1 MSPKKKAKSV
11 VLGRRGK
18 GMSDNSRN
26 LLYDKFELPESVKI
40 MAVEGC
46 GAIDKQARFVAE
58 PLERGMGHTLGNA
71 LRRALLIGLEAPAII
86 AFSMTGVLHEY
97 MALEGVIE
105 DVTNI
110 VLNLKGALLKKYPF
124 QDGGEGRSTQL
135 IRSTISI
142 DASDLAAAG
151 GQKVVTLADLL
162 QEGGFEAV
170 NPEHVI
176 FTVTQP
182 MQFEIAL
189 RVAFGRG
196 YIASERIV
204 LEDKCMH
211 EIVLDAAF
219 SPVVLVNYFVEDTRV
234 GQDTDFDRLIL
245 QVETDGRVSPKEA
258 LAFATQILAKHF
270 SIFEKMDEKKI
281 VFEEAISIEKENK
294 DDILHKLIL
303 GINEIELSVR
313 STNCLSNANIET
325 IGELVIMPEPRLL
338 QFRNFGKKSLCEIK
352 NKLKEM
358 KLELGMD
365 LSQFGVGLDNVK
377 EKMKWYAEK
386 IRSKNVKG

>member
-1 MSPKKKAKSV
+1 
-11 VLGRRGK
+11 
-18 GMSDNSRN
+18 MSDCSQN
-26 LLYDKFELPESVKI
+26 LLYDKFELPESVKM
-40 MAVEGC
+40 MAVEGS
-46 GAIDKQARFVAE
+46 GGSVDKQASFIAE

-86 AFSMTGVLHEY
+86 SFSMTGVLHEY
-97 MALEGVIE
+97 MAINGIIE

-110 VLNLKGALLKKYPF
+110 ILNLKGALLKKYPF
-124 QDGGEGRSTQL
+124 QDSENGRCTQL
-135 IRSTISI
+135 LKSKVSI
-142 DASDLAAAG
+142 DASDLAACG
-151 GQKVVTLADLL
+151 GQKAVTLADLL
-162 QEGGFEAV
+162 QEGGFESV
-170 NPEHVI
+170 NPDYVI

-182 MQFEIAL
+182 MQLDITL

-196 YIASERIV
+196 YTTSERIV
-204 LEDKCMH
+204 FEDKGVN

-245 QVETDGRVSPKEA
+245 HVETDGRVSPKEA
-258 LAFATQILAKHF
+258 LAFSTQILTKHF

-281 VFEEAISIEKENK
+281 VFEEAISLEKENK
-294 DDILHKLIL
+294 DDILHKLVL

-377 EKMKWYAEK
+377 EKMKWYADK
-386 IRSKNVKG
+386 IRSKNGKG

>member
-1 MSPKKKAKSV
+1 
-11 VLGRRGK
+11 
-18 GMSDNSRN
+18 MSDNSQN
-26 LLYDKFELPESVKI
+26 LLYDKFELPESVKM
-40 MAVEGC
+40 MAVEGS
-46 GAIDKQARFVAE
+46 GGSVDKQASFVAE

-86 AFSMTGVLHEY
+86 SFSMTGVLHEY
-97 MALEGVIE
+97 MAIEGIVE

-124 QDGGEGRSTQL
+124 QDSEDGRCTQL
-135 IRSTISI
+135 LKSTISV
-142 DASDLAAAG
+142 DASDLAACG
-151 GQKVVTLADLL
+151 GQKSITLADLL
-162 QEGGFEAV
+162 QEGGFESV
-170 NPEHVI
+170 NPDHVI

-182 MQFEIAL
+182 MQLEIAL

-196 YIASERIV
+196 YSTSERIV
-204 LEDKCMH
+204 LEDKGVN

-245 QVETDGRVSPKEA
+245 HVETDGRVSPKEA
-258 LAFATQILAKHF
+258 LAFSTQILTKHF

-294 DDILHKLIL
+294 DDILHKLVL

-377 EKMKWYAEK
+377 EKMKSYAEK

>member
-1 MSPKKKAKSV
+1 
-11 VLGRRGK
+11 
-18 GMSDNSRN
+18 MSDSSQN
-26 LLYDKFELPESVKI
+26 LLYDKFELPETVK
-40 MAVEGC
+40 MMPVEGVSSS
-46 GAIDKQARFVAE
+46 IDKVARFVAE
-58 PLERGMGHTLGNA
+58 PLEKGMGHTLGNA
-71 LRRALLIGLEAPAII
+71 LRRALLISLEAPAII
-86 AFSMTGVLHEY
+86 SFSMTGVLHEY
-97 MALEGVIE
+97 MAIDGVIE

-110 VLNLKGALLKKYPF
+110 ILNLKGALLKKYPF
-124 QDGGEGRSTQL
+124 QDSEDGRATKL
-135 IRSTISI
+135 LRAKIAI

-151 GQKVVTLADLL
+151 GQRAVTLANLL
-162 QEGGFEAV
+162 QESGFEAV
-170 NPEHVI
+170 NPDHVI

-182 MQFEIAL
+182 MQADVTL

-196 YIASERIV
+196 YTASERIV
-204 LEDKCMH
+204 LEDKGAH

-234 GQDTDFDRLIL
+234 GQDTDFDRLVL

-258 LAFATQILAKHF
+258 LAFSTQILTKHF

-281 VFEEAISIEKENK
+281 VFEESVSIEKENK
-294 DDILHKLIL
+294 DDILHKLVL

-325 IGELVIMPEPRLL
+325 IGELVIMAEPRLL

-377 EKMKWYAEK
+377 EKMKWYAER
-386 IRSKNVKG
+386 IRSKNTKG

>member
-1 MSPKKKAKSV
+1 
-11 VLGRRGK
+11 
-18 GMSDNSRN
+18 MSDCSQN
-26 LLYDKFELPESVKI
+26 LLYDKFELPESVKM
-40 MAVEGC
+40 MAVEGS
-46 GAIDKQARFVAE
+46 GGSVDKQASFIAE

-86 AFSMTGVLHEY
+86 SFSMTGVLHEY
-97 MALEGVIE
+97 MAINGIIE

-110 VLNLKGALLKKYPF
+110 ILNLKGALLKKYPF
-124 QDGGEGRSTQL
+124 QDSENGRCTQL
-135 IRSTISI
+135 LKSKVSI
-142 DASDLAAAG
+142 DASDLAACG
-151 GQKVVTLADLL
+151 GQKAVTLADLL
-162 QEGGFEAV
+162 QEGGFESV
-170 NPEHVI
+170 NPDYVI

-182 MQFEIAL
+182 MQLDITL

-196 YIASERIV
+196 YTTSERIV
-204 LEDKCMH
+204 LEDKGVN

-245 QVETDGRVSPKEA
+245 HVETDGRVSPKEA
-258 LAFATQILAKHF
+258 VAFSTQILTKHF

-281 VFEEAISIEKENK
+281 VFEEAISLEKENK
-294 DDILHKLIL
+294 DDILHKLVL

-377 EKMKWYAEK
+377 EKMKWYADK
-386 IRSKNVKG
+386 IRSKNGKG

>member
-1 MSPKKKAKSV
+1 
-11 VLGRRGK
+11 
-18 GMSDNSRN
+18 MSDCSQN
-26 LLYDKFELPESVKI
+26 LLYDKFELPESVKM
-40 MAVEGC
+40 MAVEGS
-46 GAIDKQARFVAE
+46 GGSVDKQASFIAE

-86 AFSMTGVLHEY
+86 SFSMTGVLHEY
-97 MALEGVIE
+97 MAINGIIE

-110 VLNLKGALLKKYPF
+110 ILNLKGALLKKYPF
-124 QDGGEGRSTQL
+124 QDSENGRRTQL
-135 IRSTISI
+135 LKSRISI
-142 DASDLAAAG
+142 DASDLAACG
-151 GQKVVTLADLL
+151 GQKAVTLADLL
-162 QEGGFEAV
+162 QEGGFESV
-170 NPEHVI
+170 NPDHVI

-182 MQFEIAL
+182 MQLDITL

-196 YIASERIV
+196 YTTSERII
-204 LEDKCMH
+204 LEDKGVN

-245 QVETDGRVSPKEA
+245 HVETDGRVSPKEA
-258 LAFATQILAKHF
+258 LAFSTQILTKHF

-294 DDILHKLIL
+294 DDILHKLVL

-377 EKMKWYAEK
+377 EKMKWYADK
-386 IRSKNVKG
+386 IRSKNGKG